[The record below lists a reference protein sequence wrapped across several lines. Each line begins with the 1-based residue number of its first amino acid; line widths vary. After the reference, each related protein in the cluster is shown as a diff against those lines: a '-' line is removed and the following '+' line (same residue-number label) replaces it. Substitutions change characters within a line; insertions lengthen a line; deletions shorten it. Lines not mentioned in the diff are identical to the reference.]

1 MKHPEA
7 VRGKQH
13 EKHPETVRAKTQETH
28 SETVRDKQHASHPE
42 AARTGHDTNV
52 TSYDRDVWKGWP
64 VVAMDPSTHPT
75 QSPISTNQRY
85 EMLLFLAQ
93 IFVSHT
99 GITNSLAHSDS
110 VWFCRF
116 WFNRPNTAKWL

>member
-28 SETVRDKQHASHPE
+28 SKTVRDKQHASHPE

-64 VVAMDPSTHPT
+64 VVANGPIHTPHTVTDLNQSEIRNAAIFST
-75 QSPISTNQRY
+75 
-85 EMLLFLAQ
+85 
-93 IFVSHT
+93 
-99 GITNSLAHSDS
+99 D
-110 VWFCRF
+110 FCLTH
-116 WFNRPNTAKWL
+116 WYHKQLGTL